1 MPALRKNDD
10 NGNDY
15 VESTGDTINNS
26 INAPL
31 LPQNTST
38 NDAISTTTTIPSS
51 TDENDVPVDSSQVL
65 APPANNPTHNTK
77 YPLQSSLNNDLMN
90 HSQGAEGLR
99 FEIQNTNVQLNTA

>member
-38 NDAISTTTTIPSS
+38 NDAITIPSS
-51 TDENDVPVDSSQVL
+51 TDDNDVPVDSSQVL

-77 YPLQSSLNNDLMN
+77 YPLQSSLNNDLIMN